1 MNQLLNKSAS
11 SSTSLYQQ
19 CSQLRQKLVR
29 IEGFAPFL
37 SISSPLSAGN
47 NRQSQSTDP
56 VRQLWDCFALGTP
69 LCFLYNLLP
78 TRPDIDVNT
87 NPNELDLEDTKAR
100 KHATAKFIIGITEM
114 KRLGEWPG
122 EIFTIMELHSDARD
136 TNGFVRVVSTVMRL
150 VDLLPSKVFKPEEA
164 PPTPPS
170 LPTPF
175 DPTGSIVGIP
185 PASFDGAAP
194 VEAERERNQVIR
206 ELIETERKYVGDL
219 EVMREYATTLSTS
232 GVMDLD
238 TIHHLFPGLNQLLD
252 FQRQFLIVLEG
263 IYEQPWQLQR
273 WGSAFTAKEEE
284 FAVYEPYC
292 ANYTNASE
300 LLQVEEQNLMALCD
314 ILNPRSELPAFLIKP
329 VQRICK
335 YPLLLESLVKKAGP
349 EYPYRDELVE
359 GHLAAKRITD
369 RVNEAQRRQEN
380 LQTVKNLEQRVEDWK
395 GHHLSHFGQLLLDE
409 IFFVTK
415 AEVDRE
421 YHVFLF
427 EKIIL
432 CCKEAVPTPAGA
444 TGSNKKAGKSNSI
457 LKKNMTAAEKAA
469 AAAMLASQ
477 GGKKR
482 MTPLLLK
489 GRIFLNN
496 VTAATPSKKDGHA
509 LQVWWRG
516 DEDIEYFT
524 LRCRTEEQMKQWET
538 TINKLIA
545 RNDSPRRPSTRYPSS
560 ASATQTTYNPQQ
572 VRGRY
577 TSSGQMGGEFPVT
590 PGTPAMYP
598 GHQSMGYPQRERVDS
613 RNTDEAPTDEENWIS
628 EEHGYESPYSTAS
641 GRATPSGARR
651 PHASLPPGKAHAGSL
666 PLPINPARNP
676 LLRGLSTASD
686 ASFTN
691 ANAPP
696 PSSGMR
702 QLRSQFS
709 STRLRSAY
717 EDQNG
722 RQSMNQQ
729 FAPSPP
735 ASQPPHA
742 RLRSASTPT
751 HYNPNGRPQDPPPP
765 MPINTNV
772 NATWSKATGTPT
784 TGGVEDKRGSGSSQS
799 TNVSSD
805 YSVSQ
810 TTSPVTPY
818 GSNESNL
825 SALRPMRSQV
835 FAGAGEKYDTPVRVK
850 VHYKEDLFVIVVQKS
865 IDYAELMEK
874 VGKKIRLCG
883 ARGDQ
888 TLFKVRYRDEDGD
901 MISLASND
909 DLQIAFD
916 SHQVVLY
923 VV

>member
-1 MNQLLNKSAS
+1 MATVPSRKKSLVGANGQLPSIDIPPPSNMNQLLNKSAS

-37 SISSPLSAGN
+37 SVSSPLSAGN

-69 LCFLYNLLP
+69 LCFLFNLLP
-78 TRPDIDVNT
+78 NHPDIDVNT
-87 NPNELDLEDTKAR
+87 NPDELDLEDTKAR
-100 KHATAKFIIGITEM
+100 KHATAKFIIGITQM
-114 KRLGEWPG
+114 KRDGEWPG

-150 VDLLPSKVFKPEEA
+150 VDLLPAAVFKPEEA

-185 PASFDGAAP
+185 PASLDGAGP
-194 VEAERERNQVIR
+194 GDAERERNQVIR

-219 EVMREYATTLSTS
+219 EVMREYANTLSTS

-238 TIHHLFPGLNQLLD
+238 TIHHLFPGLSKLLD

-263 IYEQPWQLQR
+263 IYEQPWHLQR
-273 WGSAFTAKEEE
+273 WGAAFTSKEEE

-300 LLQVEEQNLMALCD
+300 LLQVEEQNLM
-314 ILNPRSELPAFLIKP
+314 
-329 VQRICK
+329 
-335 YPLLLESLVKKAGP
+335 SLVKKAGP
-349 EYPYRDELVE
+349 EYPFRDELVE
-359 GHLAAKRITD
+359 GHNAAKRITD

-380 LQTVKNLEQRVEDWK
+380 VQTVKHLEQRVEDWK

-409 IFFVTK
+409 IFYVTK
-415 AEVDRE
+415 SEVDRE

-432 CCKEAVPTPAGA
+432 CCKEAVPQPSGGAGS
-444 TGSNKKAGKSNSI
+444 GKKAGKSNSI

-469 AAAMLASQ
+469 AAAVLASQ

-545 RNDSPRRPSTRYPSS
+545 KNESPRRPSTRYPSS

-577 TSSGQMGGEFPVT
+577 TSTGGGEFPVT

-598 GHQSMGYPQRERVDS
+598 GHQSMGYAPRERVDS
-613 RNTDEAPTDEENWIS
+613 RTTDEAPTDEENWIS

-641 GRATPSGARR
+641 GRATPSSARR
-651 PHASLPPGKAHAGSL
+651 PHASLPNGKAHAGSL

-696 PSSGMR
+696 PSGM
-702 QLRSQFS
+702 
-709 STRLRSAY
+709 
-717 EDQNG
+717 
-722 RQSMNQQ
+722 
-729 FAPSPP
+729 
-735 ASQPPHA
+735 
-742 RLRSASTPT
+742 
-751 HYNPNGRPQDPPPP
+751 
-765 MPINTNV
+765 
-772 NATWSKATGTPT
+772 
-784 TGGVEDKRGSGSSQS
+784 
-799 TNVSSD
+799 
-805 YSVSQ
+805 
-810 TTSPVTPY
+810 
-818 GSNESNL
+818 
-825 SALRPMRSQV
+825 
-835 FAGAGEKYDTPVRVK
+835 
-850 VHYKEDLFVIVVQKS
+850 
-865 IDYAELMEK
+865 
-874 VGKKIRLCG
+874 
-883 ARGDQ
+883 
-888 TLFKVRYRDEDGD
+888 
-901 MISLASND
+901 
-909 DLQIAFD
+909 
-916 SHQVVLY
+916 
-923 VV
+923 